1 MAISGR
7 TTLMGLLGDP
17 VSHSLSPAMHNAALQ
32 QLGVD
37 AVYLPFPCHST
48 NLNTVLKGLAAVG
61 VRGLNVTIPHKQAVI
76 EHLGHV
82 SPVAAA
88 IGAVNTLNW
97 DPERGIWKGH
107 NTDIEGFLAPLRRQ
121 AESRWQSAQAVILGS
136 GGAARAA
143 IQGCHQLGIPK
154 IAVVGRDPD
163 KLQSLGS
170 SWPQLSL
177 HFWTELATLLPNTQ
191 LVVNS
196 TPIGMQGHDW
206 GASPLSTEQIQLTSP
221 GTLFYDLIYTP
232 NPTELLRQADR
243 LGYPTQDGL
252 EMLIR
257 QGAIALAGW
266 LHLTDGIP
274 EEVVARMRRAA
285 QEHLGLRVG

>member
-7 TTLMGLLGDP
+7 TTLIGLLGDP
-17 VSHSLSPAMHNAALQ
+17 VSHSLSPAMHNAALE

-37 AVYLPFPCHST
+37 AVYLPFPCHSSD
-48 NLNTVLKGLAAVG
+48 LEAVLRGLAAVG

-76 EHLGHV
+76 EHLGQIN
-82 SPVAAA
+82 PVAAA

-97 DPERGIWKGH
+97 DPETNRWIGH
-107 NTDIEGFLAPLRRQ
+107 NTDIAGFLDPLRRQ
-121 AESRWQSAQAVILGS
+121 TEIRWQSAQAVILGS

-154 IAVVGRDPD
+154 IAVVGRDRE
-163 KLQSLGS
+163 KLHALGS
-170 SWPQLSL
+170 TWPQLSL
-177 HFWTELATLLPNTQ
+177 HHWADLPTLLPNIQ

-196 TPIGMQGHDW
+196 TPIGMQGHDLE
-206 GASPLSTEQIQLTSP
+206 ASPLSIQQIKLTAP

-232 NPTELLRQADR
+232 NPTELLKQADR

-266 LHLTDGIP
+266 LHLPDGIP
-274 EEVVARMRRAA
+274 EDVVDMMRWAA
-285 QEHLGLRVG
+285 KNHLGL